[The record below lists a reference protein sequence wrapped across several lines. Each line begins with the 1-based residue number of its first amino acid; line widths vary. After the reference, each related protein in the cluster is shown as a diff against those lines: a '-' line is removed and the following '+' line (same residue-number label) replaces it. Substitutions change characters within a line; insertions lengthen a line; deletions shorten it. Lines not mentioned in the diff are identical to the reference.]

1 MNTIFR
7 DTLKEEN
14 NMSAIIAA
22 CGVKFCAFIAD
33 LRVVTFDEND
43 NPKFANDHTQKI
55 FKLND
60 NILFGATGRFDGS
73 EGFFSPL
80 RCFSNFEGLTITAV
94 CPAVKDYMSG
104 NMEILKRNKARTYLI
119 GGKDSRGNYTLR
131 VIKFDESNNKIVDDD
146 YTPISAV
153 STSYVLALPSQAKLQ
168 EPKFTLM
175 MEEVIRNATT
185 IQDVADGARAIIR
198 EIAKVDSTVSE
209 RSMALGC

>member
-1 MNTIFR
+1 M
-7 DTLKEEN
+7 
-14 NMSAIIAA
+14 
-22 CGVKFCAFIAD
+22 
-33 LRVVTFDEND
+33 
-43 NPKFANDHTQKI
+43 
-55 FKLND
+55 
-60 NILFGATGRFDGS
+60 
-73 EGFFSPL
+73 
-80 RCFSNFEGLTITAV
+80 
-94 CPAVKDYMSG
+94 
-104 NMEILKRNKARTYLI
+104 
-119 GGKDSRGNYTLR
+119 
-131 VIKFDESNNKIVDDD
+131 DDD